1 MGEMDG
7 RSEREEEGWSSDT
20 VLCRGSVSKGQAR
33 SCSKL
38 PPNAQ
43 PDVATGSGGRRWGRA
58 NSGWYAN
65 EDELGRCAV
74 LRLLIAN
81 HLEH

>member
-1 MGEMDG
+1 MDG
-7 RSEREEEGWSSDT
+7 RSERKEEGWSSDT

-43 PDVATGSGGRRWGRA
+43 PDVATGLFRGTEMGKSEFCMICG
-58 NSGWYAN
+58 
-65 EDELGRCAV
+65 
-74 LRLLIAN
+74 
-81 HLEH
+81 